1 MKKVAG
7 MRIRLP
13 VVVGVRGMDVQAV
26 ATVGEGP
33 IVRRR
38 WGRAS
43 GRRERE
49 RERCMGRGQPLDG
62 AREAERRE
70 RGDGKG
76 RVVISLKMTAWL
88 WEWGR

>member
-49 RERCMGRGQPLDG
+49 RCMGRGQPLDG
-62 AREAERRE
+62 AREAKRRE
-70 RGDGKG
+70 REVTGKEE
-76 RVVISLKMTAWL
+76 SS
-88 WEWGR
+88 